1 MVLSEEDKQNFLKL
15 VCPGYRSIAEDLI
28 NEKINAL
35 YIWLEYVGYKAY
47 DYNGDDIKTYG
58 ALGQAY
64 IEIFENS
71 TDEPSKVIV
80 LNANKYHMS
89 LDDLHIIRQVVNF
102 YGGSL
107 EYNVLAKSDRDAKLR
122 WELLKLY
129 ADDPEA
135 CSVIMK
141 RKFKKIYDGLSDSD
155 KLLLEIDCH
164 ENDWHAKEFR
174 LI

>member
-1 MVLSEEDKQNFLKL
+1 MVLSEEDKQHFLKL

-28 NEKINAL
+28 NEKIDAL
-35 YIWLEYVGYKAY
+35 YIGY
-47 DYNGDDIKTYG
+47 GFVSVSDIKKYG
-58 ALGQAY
+58 VLGQAY

-71 TDEPSKVIV
+71 TDEPSKVII
-80 LNANKYHMS
+80 LNANRNHMP
-89 LDDLHIIRQVVNF
+89 LDDLLIIRQVVNF
-102 YGGSL
+102 YGGPVD
-107 EYNVLAKSDRDAKLR
+107 YNILTKSDRDAKLR

-141 RKFKKIYDGLSDSD
+141 RKFKKIYDDLSDSD

-164 ENDWHAKEFR
+164 END
-174 LI
+174 